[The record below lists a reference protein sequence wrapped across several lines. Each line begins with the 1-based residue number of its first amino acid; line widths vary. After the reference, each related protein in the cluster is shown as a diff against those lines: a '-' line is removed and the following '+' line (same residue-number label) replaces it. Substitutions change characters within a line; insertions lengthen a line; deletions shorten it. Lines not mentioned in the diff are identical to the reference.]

1 MTRLQRQQQ
10 QPPQKAS
17 RLRRFFHPTSNN
29 TNTAPTTTNAL
40 CPRCIALIT
49 TYFAPVGP
57 EDDPRDFSFYH
68 GPPAFRAQNRS
79 CPLCRLVQAVGSL
92 APGGEYVV
100 GVRRKGTVLWAEQ
113 SFEFFRAG
121 VVQVDEA
128 GGRVLEEGYGMPPEE
143 EEFGP
148 GVRVMQFD
156 VPSSTN
162 SEQSFALARRWMRE
176 CGGEGHP
183 NCRRE
188 NGGEATLPTRVL
200 DVGHGMYQEVV
211 LVETGGNT
219 EGRYVTLSHR
229 WEAALAC
236 KTTRANLDVHKRG
249 IGFNALPATFREA
262 VVVCRKLGIRYLW
275 IDALC
280 IVQDWDADWDRE
292 AARMAEVY
300 ANSVLTISA
309 LDSTSSHGGL
319 FRNRTTGAGQSVT
332 FPSPLPGDGGV
343 TMMGVRVAAPTFGK
357 EMEVSPLTSRG
368 WVFQERVLSTAT
380 LHFGAL
386 QMSWECRSMVATER
400 CGRVHDFMEA
410 LTYEFGRTMYLARK
424 DGWKTMAEWRDVVGY
439 FTRKRFTVPT
449 DRLPAI
455 MGVAKPF
462 DSLAWSQR
470 ENVFIAGLWSGALA
484 AQLLWSYDKADA
496 HRTLGPPVL
505 NLLWVPPG
513 WKPRQPSWSWIS
525 VDYPVAFFTGQD
537 AEALDWHVRVVG
549 WDRDRMADLA
559 TYRDRPHEMELRL
572 EGGLLRLPITA
583 ERLDRQVPVQRVL
596 TMRYGQQV
604 IELHITVDPGC
615 SIPPGLLA
623 LRVSSFSG
631 YGAVPGPRS
640 TWFLLLQRV
649 HHGINRFKRIGTGSG
664 PKDAVDDAFR
674 HLGNSQVVLV

>member
-1 MTRLQRQQQ
+1 MARLQRQQQ
-10 QPPQKAS
+10 QPSPPKKPS
-17 RLRRFFHPTSNN
+17 LLRRFFHPTSNSPN
-29 TNTAPTTTNAL
+29 TTTDPL
-40 CPRCIALIT
+40 CPRCITLIT
-49 TYFAPVGP
+49 TYFAPVDS
-57 EDDPRDFSFYH
+57 EDDPRRFSFHH
-68 GPPAFRAQNRS
+68 GTPAFRAQNRS
-79 CPLCRLVQAVGSL
+79 CPLCRFVQAVGSL
-92 APGGEYVV
+92 APRAEYVT
-100 GVRRKGTVLWAEQ
+100 GCRRKGTVEWADEV
-113 SFEFFRAG
+113 FEFFRAG

-128 GGRVLEEGYGMPPEE
+128 GGQVLEEGYGMPPEE
-143 EEFGP
+143 AEFGP
-148 GVRVMQFD
+148 GMRAMQFD
-156 VPSSTN
+156 VPPSTD
-162 SEQSFALARRWMRE
+162 SEQSFALARRWVGE
-176 CGGEGHP
+176 CVGEGHP

-188 NGGEATLPTRVL
+188 NGGEVTLPTRVL
-200 DVGHGMYQEVV
+200 DVGHAVSQDVV
-211 LVETGGNT
+211 LVETGGGM
-219 EGRYVTLSHR
+219 EGRYATLSHR
-229 WEAALAC
+229 WEPVLAF
-236 KTTRANLDVHKRG
+236 KTTRANLDLQKRG
-249 IGFNALPATFREA
+249 IGFNTLPATFREA

-280 IVQDWDADWDRE
+280 IVQGWDADWDRE

-319 FRNRTTGAGQSVT
+319 FRNRTAGAGQSVT
-332 FPSPLPGDGGV
+332 FPSPLPGDGGA
-343 TMMGVRVAAPTFGK
+343 TTMGVRLAAPTFRK
-357 EMEVSPLTSRG
+357 EMEGSPLTSRG
-368 WVFQERVLSTAT
+368 WVFQERTLSTAT

-400 CGRVHDFMEA
+400 YGRIYDFMEA
-410 LTYEFGRTMYLARK
+410 LTYDFGRSMWFARK
-424 DGWKTMAEWRDVVGY
+424 DGWKTTTEWRDVVGY
-439 FTRKRFTVPT
+439 FTRKRFTIPT

-462 DSLAWSQR
+462 EPLGWGRR

-484 AQLLWSYDKADA
+484 EQLLWSYDKADA
-496 HRTLGPPVL
+496 HRTLGPPEL
-505 NLLWVPPG
+505 DLLWVPPG

-664 PKDAVDDAFR
+664 PNDAVDDAFR